1 MKLGFFTAAL
11 PGNTLGQAAKWG
23 AESGFQAIEIACWPL
38 EKATRRYAG
47 VTHIDVTSLDQA
59 RAKEIRAMLDVC
71 GLIISSLGYYPN
83 PLHPDAEHRE
93 TVIGHLKKVIEG
105 AALLEVPIVGTFVGK
120 DKNKTVPQNLEDYAR
135 IWPPIVKFARDHGVK
150 IAIENCPMIFSYD
163 EWPGGNNLAST
174 PAIWRK
180 MWEIIP
186 DDNFGLNLDP
196 SHLIL
201 QMIDYER
208 VIREFSSKIFHVH
221 AKDQHIDCEGLYN
234 NGVLS
239 QGMGWQVPRLPGLG
253 DMDWARFFAALT
265 AARYDDVVSIEH
277 EDRVFEGNEDLIKRG
292 FYLSPTHP
300 SPIRWEGVSLS
311 DVIKSGCYLNIKLEG
326 DHE

>member
-11 PGNTLGQAAKWG
+11 PNQTLDQVAQWG

-38 EKATRRYAG
+38 EKAVRRYAG
-47 VTHIDVTSLDQA
+47 VSHIDVAKLDQIK
-59 RAKEIRAMLDVC
+59 AKEIRKLLDDYN
-71 GLIISSLGYYPN
+71 LPISSLGYYPN
-83 PLHPDAEHRE
+83 PLHPEADHRE
-93 TVIGHLKKVIEG
+93 TVINHLKKVIEA
-105 AALLEVPIVGTFVGK
+105 AALLEVPVVGTFIGK
-120 DKNKTVPQNLEDYAR
+120 DKNKTVDQNLEDYAK
-135 IWPPIVKFARDHGVK
+135 IWPPIVKFAKERGVR
-150 IAIENCPMIFSYD
+150 IGIENCPMLFSYD

-208 VIREFSSKIFHVH
+208 VIREFAGKIYHVH
-221 AKDQHIDCEGLYN
+221 AKDLHIDREGLYN
-234 NGVLS
+234 HGVLS

-253 DMDWARFFAALT
+253 DVDWARLCAALKSVG
-265 AARYDDVVSIEH
+265 YDDVLSIEH
-277 EDRVFEGNEDLIKRG
+277 EDRNYEGDDELVKRG
-292 FYLSPTHP
+292 FYLS
-300 SPIRWEGVSLS
+300 R
-311 DVIKSGCYLNIKLEG
+311 DVLKPLMN
-326 DHE
+326 

>member
-11 PGNTLGQAAKWG
+11 PDNTLEQAAKWG

-47 VTHIDVTSLDQA
+47 VTHIDVNDLDQA
-59 RAKEIRAMLDVC
+59 KAKEICNMLD
-71 GLIISSLGYYPN
+71 GYSLQISSLGYYPN
-83 PLHPDAEHRE
+83 PLHPEAEHRE
-93 TVIGHLKKVIEG
+93 TVIAHLKKVIEG
-105 AALLEVPIVGTFVGK
+105 AALLEVPVVGTFIGK
-120 DKNKTVPQNLEDYAR
+120 DKNKTVPQNLEDYAK
-135 IWPPIVKFARDHGVK
+135 IWPPIVKFAKEHGVK

-208 VIREFSSKIFHVH
+208 VIREFSSKLFHVH
-221 AKDQHIDCEGLYN
+221 AKDLHIDGEGLYN

-253 DMDWARFFAALT
+253 DMDWAKFFAALT
-265 AARYDDVVSIEH
+265 AARYDYVVSIEH
-277 EDRVFEGNEDLIKRG
+277 EDRVFEGDEELVKRG
-292 FYLSPTHP
+292 FYLSRDILKPYIH
-300 SPIRWEGVSLS
+300 
-311 DVIKSGCYLNIKLEG
+311 
-326 DHE
+326 

>member
-1 MKLGFFTAAL
+1 MKLAFFTAAL
-11 PGNTLGQAAKWG
+11 PESTLEQAAKWG
-23 AESGFQAIEIACWPL
+23 AESGFEAIEIACWPH

-47 VTHIDVTSLDQA
+47 VSHIDVANLDQA
-59 RAKEIRAMLDVC
+59 NAKEIRSMLDDC
-71 GLIISSLGYYPN
+71 GLTISSLGYYPN
-83 PLHPDAEHRE
+83 PLHPDVEHRE

-105 AALLEVPIVGTFVGK
+105 AALLEVPIVGTFIGK

-135 IWPPIVKFARDHGVK
+135 VWPPIVKFAKDHGIK

-163 EWPGGNNLAST
+163 EWPGGDNLAST
-174 PAIWRK
+174 PAIWRE

-208 VIREFSSKIFHVH
+208 VIREFGSKIFHVH
-221 AKDQHIDCEGLYN
+221 AKDLHIDREGLYN

-253 DMDWARFFAALT
+253 DMDWSKFFAALT
-265 AARYDDVVSIEH
+265 AARYDYVVSIEH
-277 EDRVFEGNEDLIKRG
+277 EDRYFEGNEDIVKRG
-292 FYLSPTHP
+292 FYIS
-300 SPIRWEGVSLS
+300 R
-311 DVIKSGCYLNIKLEG
+311 DVLKPFI
-326 DHE
+326 H

>member
-11 PGNTLGQAAKWG
+11 PGSTLEQAARWG

-38 EKATRRYAG
+38 AKAARRYAG
-47 VTHIDVTSLDQA
+47 VTHIDVTTLDKAGA
-59 RAKEIRAMLDVC
+59 RDIRAMLDGY
-71 GLIISSLGYYPN
+71 GLTISSLGYYPN
-83 PLHPDAEHRE
+83 PLHPEADHRE
-93 TVIGHLKKVIEG
+93 MVIGHLEKVIE
-105 AALLEVPIVGTFVGK
+105 AAAMLEVPVVGTFIGK
-120 DKNKTVPQNLEDYAR
+120 DKNRTVPENLEAYAR
-135 IWPPIVKFARDHGVK
+135 IWPPIVSFAREHGVK
-150 IAIENCPMIFSYD
+150 IGIENCPMLFSYD
-163 EWPGGNNLAST
+163 EWPGGDNLAST

-208 VIREFSSKIFHVH
+208 VIREFAGRIFHVH
-221 AKDQHIDCEGLYN
+221 AKDLHIDREGLYN

-253 DMDWARFFAALT
+253 DVDWARFFAALT
-265 AARYDDVVSIEH
+265 AAHYDYVVSIEH
-277 EDRVFEGNEDLIKRG
+277 EDRAFEGDEELVKRG
-292 FYLSPTHP
+292 FYLS
-300 SPIRWEGVSLS
+300 R
-311 DVIKSGCYLNIKLEG
+311 DVLKPYV
-326 DHE
+326 H